1 MTIKDNLNVA
11 TGDVIL
17 ATNKLHGMWWNTDDE
32 VYYVLR
38 PEEPYDT
45 RYKGGVTVSG
55 ETAYLSNLP
64 LVKLD
69 ACDAEIIGHGYKDY
83 AHKVLELNLHKLQ
96 KSMNYSPSNYTY
108 PVSSVRTEADVDN
121 IVNTMQ
127 SDLKTLEETRQ
138 YLNEKMYPFIEKVE
152 ASQVTYPKHH
162 ELMSLA
168 ITRLTDLAA
177 EVHEGDV
184 IVLSEKNQEVS
195 PYHSV
200 IVRVESKSNRT
211 FKVATPDGIEG
222 TVRKGTVNTVD
233 GRLLDVTIDGVTMP
247 CNYAVIIR
255 LIKPTT
261 EKTQAY
267 IDAKY
272 QEHANIQELIAAY
285 RDIFFHE
292 DTPQFIKDTFQE
304 YAKDKY
310 SYTSYQWTVSP
321 TLNYRAWDLADTNP
335 MFDILNSALKIW
347 AIILTA
353 ITNTVRH
360 IDSAKD
366 FLSYEGQRLISE

>member
-1 MTIKDNLNVA
+1 MPTKDIQNVT

-17 ATNKLHGMWWNTDDE
+17 ATDKLNGMWFNTDDE

-64 LVKLD
+64 FVRLD
-69 ACDAEIIGHGYKDY
+69 SCNTEIIGHGYRDY
-83 AHKVLELNLHKLQ
+83 AHKSLELNMRKLQ

-108 PVSSVRTEADVDN
+108 PVSSIRTEADIEN
-121 IVNTMQ
+121 IVNTMLN
-127 SDLKTLEETRQ
+127 DLKTLEETRQ

-162 ELMSLA
+162 ELMSLP
-168 ITRLTDLAA
+168 ITRLTDLAS
-177 EVHEGDV
+177 EVREGDV
-184 IVLSEKNQEVS
+184 IILSEKNQEVS

-200 IVRVESKSNRT
+200 IVRVESKSSRT
-211 FKVATPDGIEG
+211 FKVTTPDGIEG
-222 TVRKGTVNTVD
+222 TIRKGTVNTVK

-247 CNYAVIIR
+247 CNYAVIVR
-255 LIKPTT
+255 LIKPTS
-261 EKTQAY
+261 EKMQAY
-267 IDAKY
+267 IDAKH

-285 RDIFFHE
+285 RDVFFHE
-292 DTPQFIKDTFQE
+292 DTPQFIRDTFQE
-304 YAKDKY
+304 YAEDKHRF
-310 SYTSYQWTVSP
+310 TSHQWTVSP
-321 TLNYRAWDLADTNP
+321 VHNYQAWDLADTNP
-335 MFDILNSALKIW
+335 MFDILNGALKIW
-347 AIILTA
+347 ATILTA
-353 ITNTVRH
+353 ITNTVRR
-360 IDSAKD
+360 IDSARD

>member
-38 PEEPYDT
+38 TEEPYDT

-138 YLNEKMYPFIEKVE
+138 YLNEKMYPFIERVE

-162 ELMSLA
+162 ELMSLP
-168 ITRLTDLAA
+168 ITRLTDLAS
-177 EVHEGDV
+177 EVREGDV
-184 IVLSEKNQEVS
+184 IIISENNQEVS

-200 IVRVESKSNRT
+200 IVRVESKSTRT
-211 FKVATPDGIEG
+211 FKVTTPDGIEG
-222 TVRKGTVNTVD
+222 TIRKGTVNTVK
-233 GRLLDVTIDGVTMP
+233 GRLLDVTLDGVTMP
-247 CNYAVIIR
+247 CNYAVVVR
-255 LIKPTT
+255 LINPTS
-261 EKTQAY
+261 EKMRAY
-267 IDAKY
+267 IEAKH
-272 QEHANIQELIAAY
+272 QEYINIQELIAAY

-292 DTPQFIKDTFQE
+292 DTPQFIRDTFYE
-304 YAKDKY
+304 YAEDAHR
-310 SYTSYQWTVSP
+310 YTSQQWTVSLS
-321 TLNYRAWDLADTNP
+321 LNYRAWNLADTNP
-335 MFDILNSALKIW
+335 MFDILNGALKIW
-347 AIILTA
+347 ATVLTA
-353 ITNTVRH
+353 ITNTVRR

-366 FLSYEGQRLISE
+366 FLNYEGQWLISK

>member
-1 MTIKDNLNVA
+1 M
-11 TGDVIL
+11 
-17 ATNKLHGMWWNTDDE
+17 
-32 VYYVLR
+32 
-38 PEEPYDT
+38 
-45 RYKGGVTVSG
+45 
-55 ETAYLSNLP
+55 
-64 LVKLD
+64 
-69 ACDAEIIGHGYKDY
+69 
-83 AHKVLELNLHKLQ
+83 
-96 KSMNYSPSNYTY
+96 
-108 PVSSVRTEADVDN
+108 
-121 IVNTMQ
+121 
-127 SDLKTLEETRQ
+127 
-138 YLNEKMYPFIEKVE
+138 
-152 ASQVTYPKHH
+152 
-162 ELMSLA
+162 
-168 ITRLTDLAA
+168 
-177 EVHEGDV
+177 
-184 IVLSEKNQEVS
+184 
-195 PYHSV
+195 
-200 IVRVESKSNRT
+200 
-211 FKVATPDGIEG
+211 
-222 TVRKGTVNTVD
+222 NTVD

-272 QEHANIQELIAAY
+272 QEYANIQELIAAY

-310 SYTSYQWTVSP
+310 SYTSHQWTVNP